1 MGSCNCN
8 SARHSH
14 TVSRKLGRFFRTS
27 HRHKYPQIQANKKMK
42 AGSAFV
48 GYYILALLLLN
59 LVNVS
64 KCSDESN
71 EENAEDEDVTHEE
84 ESEEDEVIDDEE
96 EDETDLKSVKS
107 TDLEE
112 YESMISSRDFRSIII
127 GVVGFWG
134 GVFLMGSVYLL
145 MVLAKRVFKPEE
157 ADKSPA

>member
-64 KCSDESN
+64 KCSDESMKKMQRMKMSP
-71 EENAEDEDVTHEE
+71 AK
-84 ESEEDEVIDDEE
+84 
-96 EDETDLKSVKS
+96 KSQKK
-107 TDLEE
+107 
-112 YESMISSRDFRSIII
+112 MR
-127 GVVGFWG
+127 
-134 GVFLMGSVYLL
+134 LL
-145 MVLAKRVFKPEE
+145 MTRKKT
-157 ADKSPA
+157 KQI